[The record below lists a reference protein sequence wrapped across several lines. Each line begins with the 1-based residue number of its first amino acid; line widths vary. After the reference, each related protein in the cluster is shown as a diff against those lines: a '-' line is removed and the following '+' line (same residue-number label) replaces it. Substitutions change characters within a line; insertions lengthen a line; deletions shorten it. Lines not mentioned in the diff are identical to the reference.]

1 MLRKDVTISRPQR
14 WDVPFGHDM
23 AESDVS
29 RLMMMAPFCDMDSS
43 LFLPSCTLPE
53 ILLNDCRIQKYR
65 EGDIVVREGDYG
77 NSAFLVLQ
85 GNVRIA
91 LTSLSSEVL
100 GRKKEKG
107 RSLLGGLAQVFWN
120 HWYPEVRSNDS
131 RAKHSTG
138 HRKEG
143 DQTRIFLQDV
153 PGILNEHRTLEL
165 AAGEVFGEVAA
176 LSRTAR
182 TATVFAVGHDTELL
196 EIRWQGLRELM
207 KRDESLQRHIH
218 QLYRQNSLKHHLR
231 ETPLLKNVSADDLQR
246 IIDATQFETHG
257 SFEWHIPYKSIEK
270 ADVAER
276 IESEPLIAKEGHY
289 ADGLI
294 LIRSGFARLSRQYGH
309 GHRTLRYLG
318 KGDAFGME
326 ELSYAMRNK
335 KTVPWQFSLRAVGYV
350 DTLRIPTELI
360 ESCVLPTFD
369 SKQLDQLDRD
379 ISSFIEQSTREE
391 GVARVNFDDANEL
404 DVGFLEQLGDHRLVN
419 GTQAMLIN
427 MDRCTRCD
435 DCVRACAMAH
445 DNNPRFVRAGYE
457 LGNQMV
463 AAACMHCV
471 DPVCMIGCPT
481 GAISRETESGNVLIN
496 DATCIG
502 CATCANSC
510 PYHNIEMVEIRASNG
525 QFLVDEQT
533 HQPIQKATKCDLC
546 ADQFSG
552 PSCQRA
558 CPHDALV
565 RIDLRDTDQ
574 LRKWMRR

>member
-1 MLRKDVTISRPQR
+1 
-14 WDVPFGHDM
+14 
-23 AESDVS
+23 
-29 RLMMMAPFCDMDSS
+29 
-43 LFLPSCTLPE
+43 
-53 ILLNDCRIQKYR
+53 
-65 EGDIVVREGDYG
+65 
-77 NSAFLVLQ
+77 VLS

-100 GRKKEKG
+100 GRRKG
-107 RSLLGGLAQVFWN
+107 PGGSFFGALSQIVRN
-120 HWYPEVRSNDS
+120 HWYPEVRSRQSQSD
-131 RAKHSTG
+131 STG
-138 HRKEG
+138 HRQDG

-153 PGILNEHRTLEL
+153 PGVLDECQTLEL
-165 AAGEVFGEVAA
+165 RAGEVFGEVAA

-182 TATVFAVGHDTELL
+182 TATVFAVGEDTELL

-207 KRDESLQRHIH
+207 KRDESLQQHIH
-218 QLYRQNSLKHHLR
+218 QLYRQNSLTHHLR
-231 ETPLLKNVSADDLQR
+231 ETPLLRNVSPENLAR

-257 SFEWHIPYKSIEK
+257 TFEWHLPYKSIEK
-270 ADVAER
+270 VDVAER
-276 IESEPLIAKEGHY
+276 INREPIIAKEGHY

-326 ELSYAMRNK
+326 ELSYALHNK
-335 KTVPWQFSLRAVGYV
+335 TIVPWQFSLRAVGYV

-369 SKQLDQLDRD
+369 QKQLDVMHRS
-379 ISSFIEQSTREE
+379 ISLYIEQSTREE
-391 GVARVNFDDANEL
+391 DLTAVASNDKGL
-404 DVGFLEQLGDHRLVN
+404 DVAFLEQLGDHRLIN

-435 DCVRACAMAH
+435 DCVRACAMTH
-445 DNNPRFVRAGYE
+445 DNNPRFVREGYHI
-457 LGNQMV
+457 GNQMI
-463 AAACMHCV
+463 AGACMHCV

-481 GAISRETESGNVLIN
+481 GAISRDSESGNVLIN
-496 DATCIG
+496 DSTCIG
-502 CATCANSC
+502 CSTCANSC
-510 PYHNIEMVEIRASNG
+510 PYHNIVMVETRSANG
-525 QFLVDEQT
+525 RFLVDGQS

-546 ADQFSG
+546 ADQFGG

-565 RIDLRDTDQ
+565 RIDLRDTEQ
-574 LRKWMRR
+574 LKKWMQR